1 MARQAARTLM
11 LACAVGLGLTVFA
24 PVAAPAHSLPLA
36 PGAVSKIV
44 VRPDGLPGRPFLDGS
59 IRLSWKA
66 PPARPGRTAK
76 VTSYKVR
83 CGSVAAV
90 TKVPRVHF
98 DSVTDVRRRV
108 TCSITP
114 YAGKVPGRSVSAPPI
129 VTYHAYGA
137 SVLTYDKAI
146 SDAMAH
152 RISAGAPAISAI
164 HGFAV
169 PMVTNLDNFPA
180 VLRHEGTL
188 RIGLLQLRDL
198 RLLDDAAGT
207 TDEPV
212 EVLVGMDTLTHQ
224 RITVLTA
231 RSYDISQQ
239 TFVAHAP
246 TDAKSLAW
254 LHTAGLEFTADQ
266 TVGVYRMVA
275 LS

>member
-1 MARQAARTLM
+1 MAQKAARRVAV
-11 LACAVGLGLTVFA
+11 ACAMGLGLSLVA
-24 PVAAPAHSLPLA
+24 PLAAPAHTLPLA

-59 IRLSWKA
+59 VRLSWKA
-66 PPARPGRTAK
+66 PTARPGHTAK

-83 CGSVAAV
+83 CGSAVAV
-90 TKVPRVHF
+90 TKVPRVRF
-98 DSVTDVRRRV
+98 DSVTDARRKV

-114 YAGKVPGRSVSAPPI
+114 YAGKVAGRSVTAPPI

-137 SVLTYDKAI
+137 SVLTYDKTI
-146 SDAMAH
+146 SDAMAKKV
-152 RISAGAPAISAI
+152 RAGSPAISAI

-169 PMVTNLDNFPA
+169 PMVTNLDRFPA

-188 RIGLLQLRDL
+188 RIGLLQVRDL
-198 RLLDDAAGT
+198 RLLDDPSGT

-212 EVLVGMDTLTHQ
+212 EVLVGSDTLTHQ

-231 RSYDISQQ
+231 RSYDISEQ

-254 LHTAGLEFTADQ
+254 LHTAGLDFSADQ